1 MQTKAVRLYGKN
13 DLRLDTFDLR
23 EIRDDEI
30 LATVISDS
38 ACMSTYKGVIQGSD
52 HKRIPADIAQNPI
65 VTGHEFAG
73 VIEQVG
79 KNLKNE
85 YRPGQKFTLQPNINH
100 KGLGYAPGYSFP
112 DFGGNATKIIIPAE
126 VMRGGFFLEYAG
138 DAYYKASLAEPLSC
152 IIAALKA
159 AYHTG
164 KGGKVHSMGVK
175 ENGSFALLAG
185 CGAMGLGTIDLLLH
199 TQPRPSLIVAT
210 DIDQA
215 RIDTAKKV
223 LPPETA
229 AKKGATLYYV
239 NTYGMENVAE
249 QLRALS
255 GGKGFDDVMVM
266 APVEAV
272 MKQADEIAGK
282 DCCIN
287 FFSGP
292 TDTDFSAPV
301 NYYDVHYNAKHIIGT
316 SGGDTEDMIESL
328 RIIEGTDLNP
338 AVMVTHIG
346 GLNSVPGLLADL
358 PKIPGGKKLTYS
370 NISLEM
376 TSIEEFEEKG
386 KDDPL
391 FAGLHEICKKHSMLW
406 NAEAEQYLLAHAKS
420 I

>member
-1 MQTKAVRLYGKN
+1 MQTKAVRLHGKN
-13 DLRLDTFDLR
+13 DLRLDTFTLR

-30 LATVISDS
+30 LGTVISDS
-38 ACMSTYKGVIQGSD
+38 ACMSTYKGVILGSG
-52 HKRIPADIAQNPI
+52 HKRIPGDIATNPI

-79 KNLKNE
+79 EKLKDK

-112 DFGGNATKIIIPAE
+112 DFGGNATRIIIPAE
-126 VMRGGFFLEYAG
+126 VMRKGFFLEYSG
-138 DAYYKASLAEPLSC
+138 DAYFKASLAEPLSC

-159 AYHTG
+159 AYHTD
-164 KGGKVHSMGVK
+164 KGGKAHSMGVK
-175 ENGSFALLAG
+175 KNGNFALLAG

-199 TQPRPSLIVAT
+199 MQPRPAMILAT

-223 LPPETA
+223 LPPEAA
-229 AKKGATLYYV
+229 AKQGVALHYV
-239 NTYGMENVAE
+239 NTYGMENAAE
-249 QLRALS
+249 HLRAFT
-255 GGKGFDDVMVM
+255 GGNGFDDVMVM
-266 APVEAV
+266 APVESVIA
-272 MKQADEIAGK
+272 QADAIAGK
-282 DCCIN
+282 DGCIN

-292 TDTDFSAPV
+292 TDIGFSAPV
-301 NYYDVHYNAKHIIGT
+301 NFYDVHYNAKHIIGT
-316 SGGDTEDMIESL
+316 SGGDTADMIESL

-346 GLNSVPGLLADL
+346 GLDSVPELLINL
-358 PKIPGGKKLTYS
+358 PKLPGGKKLTYS
-370 NISLEM
+370 NISLEL
-376 TSIEEFEEKG
+376 TAIGDFEQKG
-386 KDDPL
+386 KNDPL

-406 NAEAEQYLLAHAKS
+406 NAEAEQYLLENAKS